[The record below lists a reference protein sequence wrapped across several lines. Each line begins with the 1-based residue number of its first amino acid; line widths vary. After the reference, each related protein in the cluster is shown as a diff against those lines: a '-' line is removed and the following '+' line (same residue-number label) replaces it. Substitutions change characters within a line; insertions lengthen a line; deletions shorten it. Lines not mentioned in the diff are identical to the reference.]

1 MIFTQIYLI
10 ILIDFAFEPCLIE
23 NYIIF
28 LSKYKRKNNQKILKR
43 NKTEL
48 LWKYEVFLRFLKYHG
63 TFRVNS
69 YNLHAIIATV

>member
-10 ILIDFAFEPCLIE
+10 ILIDFAFELCLIE

-28 LSKYKRKNNQKILKR
+28 LSKYKRKNNQNILKI

-48 LWKYEVFLRFLKYHG
+48 L
-63 TFRVNS
+63 
-69 YNLHAIIATV
+69 